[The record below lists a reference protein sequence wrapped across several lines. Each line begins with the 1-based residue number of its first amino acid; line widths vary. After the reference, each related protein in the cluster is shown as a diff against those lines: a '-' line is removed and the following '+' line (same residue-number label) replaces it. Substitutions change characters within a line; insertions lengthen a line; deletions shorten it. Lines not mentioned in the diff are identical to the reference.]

1 MRSGNHPQAAI
12 IQGGIVNSDPSGA
25 HTAIASGDV
34 KFIPMLGLSWFA
46 RRFGEEHGLH
56 AFHTAIPVTF
66 SEMRTHN
73 LG

>member
-12 IQGGIVNSDPSGA
+12 IQGCIVNSDPSA
-25 HTAIASGDV
+25 AKAAIASGDV
-34 KFIPMLGLSWFA
+34 KFVLMPSLSWFA
-46 RRFGEEHGLH
+46 CRFGEEHGLH